1 MTSVDYE
8 SNNNK
13 PDKRRDET
21 AEENDDRYQPIDD
34 APSPT
39 PCVETAGE
47 ESPGIDEE
55 GKDEEE
61 AATAI
66 KTTGPAPAQD
76 EVGAGWSA
84 RRRRF
89 VMFWLVLLG
98 MGVVVAIVVVV
109 IKFGFKPNDPVTT
122 SSNTVSVKLTCFTF
136 SLI

>member
-89 VMFWLVLLG
+89 VMFWLVLLR
-98 MGVVVAIVVVV
+98 
-109 IKFGFKPNDPVTT
+109 ND
-122 SSNTVSVKLTCFTF
+122 LYD
-136 SLI
+136 